1 MATARSTM
9 ERPVAWTPLEDR
21 NDDSTCPSPTHTRSA
36 NSTGGSSLYH
46 SANSS
51 GESGGL
57 GPRSP
62 HQRVVLASLPR
73 SPLGQSRGL
82 QVRHQELLQKG
93 KRILERYRRRK
104 RASLGASAP
113 GAKLA
118 ANVSGEDKE
127 NAGNAPA
134 VAQPVVEIA
143 FSPNDSTA
151 STNASLFSSHSILS
165 SPLVRTTDALEMK
178 DARQQGSLRPAPR
191 QLTGESTPG
200 PGNKMMLRVR
210 SSPLLSTPIEG
221 KTTGQSNCVNSAK
234 HARRFPRDVTV
245 VIASTDMAIQTDE
258 ELSQNMPGWAV
269 RTQELEEELCAKSAE
284 LENARAVIVSL
295 ETKVEAVERERDGE
309 RRERER
315 EGREREI
322 AAEIMQTEALDQSI
336 VRANLEEK
344 VVRLKEEKRGVAQV
358 IVHHSCHYIIARR
371 ALR

>member
-1 MATARSTM
+1 M

-21 NDDSTCPSPTHTRSA
+21 NDDSTCPSPTQTRSA

-51 GESGGL
+51 GESCL

-93 KRILERYRRRK
+93 KRMLERYRRRK

-113 GAKLA
+113 EAKLA
-118 ANVSGEDKE
+118 AKVSGEDKE
-127 NAGNAPA
+127 NTCNAPA
-134 VAQPVVEIA
+134 AALPVVEIA

-151 STNASLFSSHSILS
+151 STNTSLFSSHSILS

-200 PGNKMMLRVR
+200 PGNEMMLRVR
-210 SSPLLSTPIEG
+210 SSPLLSAPIEG

-234 HARRFPRDVTV
+234 HARCFPRDATV

-258 ELSQNMPGWAV
+258 ELSQNMPGWTD
-269 RTQELEEELCAKSAE
+269 RKQELKEELCAKSAE

-295 ETKVEAVERERDGE
+295 ETKVEVVERERDGE
-309 RRERER
+309 RQERQR

-322 AAEIMQTEALDQSI
+322 AADIMQTEALEQSI

-358 IVHHSCHYIIARR
+358 IIHHCCHNIIARR